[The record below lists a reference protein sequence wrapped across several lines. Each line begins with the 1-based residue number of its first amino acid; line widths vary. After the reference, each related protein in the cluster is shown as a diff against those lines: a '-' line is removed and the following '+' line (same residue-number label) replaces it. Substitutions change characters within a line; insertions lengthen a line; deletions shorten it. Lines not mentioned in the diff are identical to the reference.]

1 MSWNWENL
9 TSPDFEK
16 AVQKAGGV
24 CLVPI
29 GVIERHGDHLPLGT
43 DLLMIRSIAERAAL
57 REPAVIFPSY
67 YLSQVQ
73 ETKNYPGTIAVR
85 SSLQFELLDAVCEEI
100 ARNGMTKILLLN
112 GHGGNEFLLPHFMF
126 SRLERTR
133 PYTPYLVRLAGWMEA
148 GTRDPGWKPRMQS
161 AFDYHAGEIETS
173 AMLAAH
179 PELVRLDQAAPGT
192 TPRGHLAHLPNVMTS
207 VWWYADYPE
216 QYAGDARP
224 ATAEKGEFLMER
236 FVDRLAGIIRSVKND
251 TRTAELEREY
261 HKAARSP

>member
-1 MSWNWENL
+1 MNWENL

-85 SSLQFELLDAVCEEI
+85 SSLQFEILDAVCEEI

-148 GTRDPGWKPRMQS
+148 GIRDPGWKPQMQS